1 MSQNSNSN
9 SSHRRV
15 MTMDKGRLS
24 TCVYFVCFAAV
35 LITASQG
42 QPTRPDQQQ
51 QRVTSNHSSSSASIR
66 PQQIKKDVFMSR
78 GWGAA
83 GMPFNMVYLNH
94 YTKAHKA
101 YAQNLQLQQQQGQ
114 REAEQMRLRSGAGG
128 GGILA
133 GLDQPRTLPYGS
145 RYAAASAAA
154 SEPQTNAQQ
163 SEFGGNNNREDE
175 YADSGVYLS
184 AKPSSPR
191 RQYNV
196 PQLFV
201 SYGWGPMG

>member
-1 MSQNSNSN
+1 
-9 SSHRRV
+9 
-15 MTMDKGRLS
+15 MDKGRLS

-42 QPTRPDQQQ
+42 QPTRPEQQQ
-51 QRVTSNHSSSSASIR
+51 QQGVTSNHSNAAAVSMR
-66 PQQIKKDVFMSR
+66 PQIKKDVFMSR

-101 YAQNLQLQQQQGQ
+101 YAQNLQLQQQQQEQLRQ

-128 GGILA
+128 GGMLT

-145 RYAAASAAA
+145 RYAAAS
-154 SEPQTNAQQ
+154 EPQTNAQQ
-163 SEFGGNNNREDE
+163 SEFGNSNNREDE

>member
-1 MSQNSNSN
+1 
-9 SSHRRV
+9 
-15 MTMDKGRLS
+15 MDKGRLS
-24 TCVYFVCFAAV
+24 TCVYLCFAAV

-42 QPTRPDQQQ
+42 QPTRPEQQPQQQ
-51 QRVTSNHSSSSASIR
+51 QQLQGVTCNYSASASNAVVR
-66 PQQIKKDVFMSR
+66 PQLKKDVFMSR

-101 YAQNLQLQQQQGQ
+101 YAQSQQLQQQQQEQLRQ
-114 REAEQMRLRSGAGG
+114 REAEQVRLRSGGMS
-128 GGILA
+128 IRDQ
-133 GLDQPRTLPYGS
+133 GLEQPRTLPYGS
-145 RYAAASAAA
+145 RYA
-154 SEPQTNAQQ
+154 EPQTNAQQ
-163 SEFGGNNNREDE
+163 SEFGNNGNREDE
-175 YADSGVYLS
+175 YGDSGVYLS

>member
-1 MSQNSNSN
+1 
-9 SSHRRV
+9 
-15 MTMDKGRLS
+15 MDKGRLS

-42 QPTRPDQQQ
+42 KPTRPEQQQ
-51 QRVTSNHSSSSASIR
+51 GVTSNHSSAAVSMR
-66 PQQIKKDVFMSR
+66 PQIKKDVFMSR

-101 YAQNLQLQQQQGQ
+101 YAQNLQLQQQQQ
-114 REAEQMRLRSGAGG
+114 REAEQMRLRSGGVGG
-128 GGILA
+128 GAMLA

-145 RYAAASAAA
+145 RYAA

-163 SEFGGNNNREDE
+163 SEFGNSNNREDE
-175 YADSGVYLS
+175 YADSGVYLA

>member
-1 MSQNSNSN
+1 MHKS
-9 SSHRRV
+9 
-15 MTMDKGRLS
+15 RLS
-24 TCVYFVCFAAV
+24 TCVYLCFAVV

-42 QPTRPDQQQ
+42 QPTRPEQQQ
-51 QRVTSNHSSSSASIR
+51 QPGVTSNYSSSSSNAVVRS
-66 PQQIKKDVFMSR
+66 QIKKDVFMSR

-101 YAQNLQLQQQQGQ
+101 YAQNLQLQQQQQEQLRQ
-114 REAEQMRLRSGAGG
+114 REAEQIRLRSGGM
-128 GGILA
+128 IRDQ

-145 RYAAASAAA
+145 RYAAAVA

-163 SEFGGNNNREDE
+163 SEFGNNGVNRDDE
-175 YADSGVYLS
+175 YADSGVYLP

>member
-1 MSQNSNSN
+1 
-9 SSHRRV
+9 
-15 MTMDKGRLS
+15 MDKGRLS

-42 QPTRPDQQQ
+42 QPTRTGEQQQ
-51 QRVTSNHSSSSASIR
+51 QQGVTSNHSSAAATVSMR
-66 PQQIKKDVFMSR
+66 PQIKKDVFMSR

-101 YAQNLQLQQQQGQ
+101 YTQNLQLQQQQQEQLRQ

-128 GGILA
+128 GGMLA

-145 RYAAASAAA
+145 RYAAAS
-154 SEPQTNAQQ
+154 EPQTNAQQ
-163 SEFGGNNNREDE
+163 SEFGNSNNREDE

>member
-1 MSQNSNSN
+1 
-9 SSHRRV
+9 
-15 MTMDKGRLS
+15 MDKGRLS
-24 TCVYFVCFAAV
+24 ACVYFVCFAAAV

-42 QPTRPDQQQ
+42 QPTRPEQQQ
-51 QRVTSNHSSSSASIR
+51 QQQGVTSNHSSGTAVSVR

-101 YAQNLQLQQQQGQ
+101 YAQNLQLQQQQQEQRQRQ
-114 REAEQMRLRSGAGG
+114 REAEQMRLRSGGG
-128 GGILA
+128 GGGMLT

-145 RYAAASAAA
+145 RYAAAS
-154 SEPQTNAQQ
+154 EPQTNAQQ
-163 SEFGGNNNREDE
+163 SEFGNSNNREDE

>member
-1 MSQNSNSN
+1 
-9 SSHRRV
+9 

-42 QPTRPDQQQ
+42 QPTRPEQQQ
-51 QRVTSNHSSSSASIR
+51 QQQGVTSNQSSAITSMR
-66 PQQIKKDVFMSR
+66 PQIKKDVFMSR

-101 YAQNLQLQQQQGQ
+101 YAQNLQLQQQQQERLRQ
-114 REAEQMRLRSGAGG
+114 RETEQMRLRSGGG
-128 GGILA
+128 GGGLLA

-145 RYAAASAAA
+145 RYATA

-163 SEFGGNNNREDE
+163 QSEFGNGNNREDE

>member
-1 MSQNSNSN
+1 
-9 SSHRRV
+9 
-15 MTMDKGRLS
+15 MDKGRLS

-35 LITASQG
+35 LISASQG
-42 QPTRPDQQQ
+42 QPTRPEQQQLQQQQQ
-51 QRVTSNHSSSSASIR
+51 QRVASNYSVSMR

-101 YAQNLQLQQQQGQ
+101 YTQNLQLQQQQQERLRQ
-114 REAEQMRLRSGAGG
+114 REAEQIRLRSGGG
-128 GGILA
+128 GGGALA

-145 RYAAASAAA
+145 RYAAAAA

-163 SEFGGNNNREDE
+163 SEFGNNREDE

>member
-1 MSQNSNSN
+1 
-9 SSHRRV
+9 
-15 MTMDKGRLS
+15 MTMDKSRLS
-24 TCVYFVCFAAV
+24 TCVYLCFAAV

-42 QPTRPDQQQ
+42 QPTRPEQQQ
-51 QRVTSNHSSSSASIR
+51 QQGVTSNYSTTSNTVAR
-66 PQQIKKDVFMSR
+66 PQIKKDVFMSR

-94 YTKAHKA
+94 FTKAHKA
-101 YAQNLQLQQQQGQ
+101 YAHNLQLQQQQQEQQRQ
-114 REAEQMRLRSGAGG
+114 REAEQIRLRSGGTARDQ
-128 GGILA
+128 A

-145 RYAAASAAA
+145 RYASAA

-163 SEFGGNNNREDE
+163 SEVGNNGNHREDE
-175 YADSGVYLS
+175 YGDSGVYLA

>member
-1 MSQNSNSN
+1 MSPNS
-9 SSHRRV
+9 HRV

-24 TCVYFVCFAAV
+24 TCIYLCFAAV

-42 QPTRPDQQQ
+42 QPTRPDQRQQ
-51 QRVTSNHSSSSASIR
+51 QQQPGVTSNYSSNALAR
-66 PQQIKKDVFMSR
+66 PQIKKDVFMSR

-101 YAQNLQLQQQQGQ
+101 YAQNLQLQQQQQEQLRQ
-114 REAEQMRLRSGAGG
+114 READQIRLRSGGV
-128 GGILA
+128 IREQ
-133 GLDQPRTLPYGS
+133 GLDQPRTLPYGT
-145 RYAAASAAA
+145 RYADAVVA

-163 SEFGGNNNREDE
+163 SEFGNGQREDE